1 MSGPGNVTNRTGGVG
16 QAVKRVIDALDA
28 LDAALES
35 RLESDRKGGAL
46 TEQVHVFNIDRSR
59 LASELDEARAR
70 ARELEISNQ
79 EAVRRIDGSGL
90 FRSALIV
97 PCGEVITKPLPRASP
112 LTSTGPLPLS
122 VTP

>member
-1 MSGPGNVTNRTGGVG
+1 MSGPEDVANRTSGVG

-35 RLESDRKGGAL
+35 RLENDRRGGVL

-70 ARELEISNQ
+70 ARELETSNR
-79 EAVRRIDGSGL
+79 EAVRRIDEAM
-90 FRSALIV
+90 SAIRA
-97 PCGEVITKPLPRASP
+97 VIAANRN
-112 LTSTGPLPLS
+112 
-122 VTP
+122 